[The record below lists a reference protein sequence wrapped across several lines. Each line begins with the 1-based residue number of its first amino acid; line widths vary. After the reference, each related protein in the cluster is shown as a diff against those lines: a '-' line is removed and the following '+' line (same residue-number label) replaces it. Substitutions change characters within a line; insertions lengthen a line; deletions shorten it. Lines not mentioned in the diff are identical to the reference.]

1 MSVGIEEIAKK
12 GERIYVKKE
21 KTLSAAHKGEYMAIQ
36 VDTGDY
42 FLGETGG
49 IAIEKAKKRYPE
61 DVFYLVKIGFSATQT
76 LASMSRTR

>member
-42 FLGETGG
+42 F
-49 IAIEKAKKRYPE
+49 PE